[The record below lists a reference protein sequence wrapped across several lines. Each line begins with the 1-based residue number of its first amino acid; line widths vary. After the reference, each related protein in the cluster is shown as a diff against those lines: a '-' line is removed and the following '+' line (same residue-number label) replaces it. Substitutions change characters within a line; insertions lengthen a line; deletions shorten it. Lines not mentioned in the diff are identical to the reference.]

1 MSGLLILATLS
12 FGASSGGII
21 GGPVQLVPQP
31 SYEPF
36 VPLALDTIDFWVI
49 IGNGGSSDSIFGL
62 QPSPNPNNY
71 YLGVTVGEPCNQIS
85 FAGGG
90 SYAGYF
96 GFWWPDVRPPT
107 YEGVEEPGAGAQ
119 RFITFL
125 APPSPNPSRGR
136 VTIQYGVSDEREV
149 SLAVYDLSGRLVKNL
164 ARGKPGPGNYT
175 VVWMGE
181 SETGTRV
188 SQGLYILRYEA
199 GDFKK
204 AEKLLI
210 LR

>member
-1 MSGLLILATLS
+1 MSGLLLILALS
-12 FGASSGGII
+12 FGLS
-21 GGPVQLVPQP
+21 PVQGPTKLVSQP

-36 VPLALDTIDFWVI
+36 VPLAADSIDFWVI
-49 IGNGGSSDSIFGL
+49 IGDGGSSDSIFGL

-85 FAGGG
+85 YDGSG

-96 GFWWPDVRPPT
+96 GFWWPFLRPL
-107 YEGVEEPGAGAQ
+107 YEGVEEEPGAGSQ

-125 APPSPNPSRGR
+125 GPPSPNPSKGR
-136 VTIQYGVSDEREV
+136 VTIQYGVADERDV

-175 VVWMGE
+175 VIWTGE

-188 SQGLYILRYEA
+188 AQGLYILRYEA
-199 GDFKK
+199 GDYKK
-204 AEKLLI
+204 VEKLLMV
-210 LR
+210 R